1 MIERRGEHK
10 MFTSPQSL
18 KMPSLFKHLP
28 FPKAHTPPT
37 LRAAPSCSECSQK
50 SPPSKNP
57 SAPSCSE
64 CSPKNPHPQ
73 NPSAPSC
80 SELLPKKL
88 SPKSPTPFCH
98 CPTPHHT
105 FIFASKKANQPCSQT
120 QCFSIPPAK
129 PKHLVAVG
137 YTPKIPT
144 ANISPKL
151 TPMKRK
157 SSASPK
163 IPFLCH

>member
-37 LRAAPSCSECSQK
+37 LRVL
-50 SPPSKNP
+50 
-57 SAPSCSE
+57 
-64 CSPKNPHPQ
+64 PKIPTKKIRV
-73 NPSAPSC
+73 APSC
-80 SELLPKKL
+80 SELLPKIPT
-88 SPKSPTPFCH
+88 PKSPSCSERSECSQKSYRPKKFPTPKIPTPFCH

-105 FIFASKKANQPCSQT
+105 LSLLPKKPNQPCSQT

-129 PKHLVAVG
+129 PKHLVVVG

-151 TPMKRK
+151 TPTKRK